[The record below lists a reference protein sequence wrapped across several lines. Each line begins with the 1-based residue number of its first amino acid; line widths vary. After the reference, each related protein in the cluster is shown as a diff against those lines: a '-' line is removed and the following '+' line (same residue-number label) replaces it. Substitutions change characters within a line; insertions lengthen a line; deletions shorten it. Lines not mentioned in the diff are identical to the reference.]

1 MRDYLIL
8 HKDTNYN
15 KRTEIFMASR
25 LIYIFIMLT
34 IKQITSVQ
42 IHVIVFFTSV
52 LYKFSILGYT
62 AADSK

>member
-1 MRDYLIL
+1 
-8 HKDTNYN
+8 
-15 KRTEIFMASR
+15 MASR

-52 LYKFSILGYT
+52 LYKFSILGNT